1 MNKDKLMGIKQR
13 FAAGEI
19 KQQHLEMQ
27 VFKEVY
33 ESDPAKVRMHVMTQQ

>member
-27 VFKEVY
+27 VLKK
-33 ESDPAKVRMHVMTQQ
+33 SMNLILLKCGCMS